1 MKRMRDGSYTV
12 PPAFTVR
19 PGDSLS
25 TMLLARA
32 DAHPDQVVVAD
43 WEAAISAHPELLYDD
58 QIHPLPEGGDLYA
71 QTVADAVASLKR
83 QPSS

>member
-32 DAHPDQVVVAD
+32 DAHPDQVVV
-43 WEAAISAHPELLYDD
+43 E
-58 QIHPLPEGGDLYA
+58 QR
-71 QTVADAVASLKR
+71 TAVG
-83 QPSS
+83 